1 MTKQARRSKEK
12 DHALLRQIF
21 EKVRCNN
28 ASSSALLRASCL
40 VIPSTFVIRASS
52 FSSRA
57 HGNAGGAF
65 EFAPAN
71 PCAFDRTE
79 NRFPNAI
86 TQHRPIDQPHRQN
99 PPRAR
104 DRFAFYNASERRQ
117 DDVLRK
123 KCNYKREYR

>member
-57 HGNAGGAF
+57 HGNAGSAF

-71 PCAFDRTE
+71 PYAFDRAQ
-79 NRFPNAI
+79 NCFPDALAN
-86 TQHRPIDQPHRQN
+86 HRPITQLHRLN

-104 DRFAFYNASERRQ
+104 DRFAF
-117 DDVLRK
+117 
-123 KCNYKREYR
+123 